1 VTLTPLFAL
10 FEFNMTNQNLL
21 PLYDRILLK
30 YTFSRVMDSITLFFL
45 ILLLGYRGYC
55 IFYTNNYTFP
65 CFVALF
71 CESWFTFTWIL
82 TMNLKWNPAYT
93 ITHLDRLLLRYIYC
107 YAFNYCM
114 LQFFM
119 IYFMDKVTNIT
130 WNTHT
135 IVRYISVET
144 HRKCSIRQY
153 RLLYLKWAFWIK
165 SYFFKI
171 TFNRLY

>member
-30 YTFSRVMDSITLFFL
+30 YTFSRVMDSITLLFL

-55 IFYTNNYTFP
+55 IFYTNNYTFI

-93 ITHLDRLLLRYIYC
+93 ITHLDRLLLRYIVMPSIIVC
-107 YAFNYCM
+107 YSF
-114 LQFFM
+114 LWF
-119 IYFMDKVTNIT
+119 I
-130 WNTHT
+130 
-135 IVRYISVET
+135 
-144 HRKCSIRQY
+144 
-153 RLLYLKWAFWIK
+153 LWIK
-165 SYFFKI
+165 WQTSLEIHIQLWGTYPLKLTENVQSDNIDFYI
-171 TFNRLY
+171 